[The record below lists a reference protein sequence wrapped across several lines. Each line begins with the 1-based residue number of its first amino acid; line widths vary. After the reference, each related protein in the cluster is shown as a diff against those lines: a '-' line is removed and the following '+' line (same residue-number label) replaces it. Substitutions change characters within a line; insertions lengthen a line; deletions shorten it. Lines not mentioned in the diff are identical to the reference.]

1 MKEIIN
7 TNNAPAPVG
16 PYSQA
21 VRAGDYLF
29 ISGQIPFLPD
39 GRAEGGDIEAQT
51 RRCIEN
57 LKAIVEE
64 AGGNLENIVKTTVL
78 MKDLKDFSRMN
89 EVYNGYFE
97 GSKPARAAYQVC
109 ELPKGVDIEIEA
121 IAYFG

>member
-1 MKEIIN
+1 MKKIIN
-7 TNNAPAPVG
+7 TTNAPAPVG

-39 GRAEGGDIEAQT
+39 GSAETGDIEAQT
-51 RRCIEN
+51 KRCIEN

-78 MKDLKDFSRMN
+78 MKDLKDFARMN
-89 EVYNGYFE
+89 EVYNGYFS
-97 GSKPARAAYQVC
+97 GSKPARAAYEVC